1 MKLKCPYCGSP
12 RTQNVGGD
20 NGNPFDRRPEKNVCL
35 DCGRTVSA
43 GVGVEDLLKHIDLS
57 NGRRIMD
64 KPCITIIRMYE
75 TFGGSGKSAYR
86 TDIRKGKIPY
96 AEMEKLYAEAPSDSS
111 FEIVDVTDDTVSFVV
126 DGSYLDSGKDEIHTL
141 PLRGGVAIFKIVEE
155 RRDEIEG
162 DSFTYEASHVMK
174 VCTARRILNVYA
186 KVTKQTENGEKS
198 ELIYKMLPYAPG
210 GYDLGDEY
218 PFSKNVYTGP
228 DTGYSFRWLYVDDD
242 MRIRY
247 LDEDYRPAITAE
259 RGLGFVRKFGDETI
273 TINVMEE
280 PWSPVLGDFI

>member
-1 MKLKCPYCGSP
+1 
-12 RTQNVGGD
+12 
-20 NGNPFDRRPEKNVCL
+20 
-35 DCGRTVSA
+35 
-43 GVGVEDLLKHIDLS
+43 
-57 NGRRIMD
+57 MD

-86 TDIRKGKIPY
+86 ADIRKGKIPY

-155 RRDEIEG
+155 CRGEIEG
-162 DSFTYEASHVMK
+162 DSFTYEVSHIMK
-174 VCTARRILNVYA
+174 VCTSKRILNVYA
-186 KVTKQTENGEKS
+186 KVTKQNENGEKS
-198 ELIYKMLPYAPG
+198 ELTYKMLPYAPG
-210 GYDLGDEY
+210 GYDLGKEY

-228 DTGYSFRWLYVDDD
+228 DTGYSFRWLYVDED

-247 LDEDYRPAITAE
+247 LDEDYRPAVTVVK
-259 RGLGFVRKFGDETI
+259 GLGFVRKFGNETI